1 MSIDAPSPGPL
12 AGRHV
17 VIVPAWWP
25 SPEDRL
31 AGVFFQDYVRMFA
44 AAGARVGVVYPD
56 LVSPRKVTRDAT
68 VSLIPRTTIEQL
80 GESPVL
86 RMRGLHTAFGR
97 PWLQMQRFRRWLRKG
112 LAAYSARFGR
122 PDVLHAMCAIPSG
135 WACTHLSDALARR
148 VIITEHTGPFSL
160 ALTPAT
166 TEPFVFEAIRRAV
179 HVVAVSEV
187 LKSQMIAA
195 GATREIRVIGNPV
208 ADDFTTSPILP
219 AQQMS
224 PGKGPLHALFV
235 GRLTPE
241 KGVYDLID
249 AAQRLAPRCDVIW
262 HLIGDGP
269 LAPEL
274 EQTVKR
280 PELANRVKL
289 HGPLDRPQIRDHLRS
304 ADFFVH
310 PSHGETFGLAF
321 AEALCMGLPYVATDA
336 AAQAL
341 SPRPE
346 DGVLFKAGSP
356 ADLAAAVETLISTK
370 PSSGRTNRAAH
381 YRARFSAQAVAL
393 QYAELIASP
402 SISDLH

>member
-31 AGVFFQDYVRMFA
+31 AGIFFQDYVRMFA

-80 GESPVL
+80 GDSPVL

-97 PWLQMQRFRRWLRKG
+97 PWLHMQRFRRWLRRG

-135 WACTHLSDALARR
+135 WACTHLSDPLARR

-166 TEPFVFEAIRRAV
+166 TEPFVFEAIRRAI
-179 HVVAVSEV
+179 HVVAVSDI

-208 ADDFTTSPILP
+208 ADEFTTSPIPP

-224 PGKGPLHALFV
+224 PKKGPLHALFV

-262 HLIGDGP
+262 HFIGDGP

-346 DGVLFKAGSP
+346 DGVLYRAGSP
-356 ADLAAAVETLISTK
+356 ADLAAAVEKIISAPP
-370 PSSGRTNRAAH
+370 PSHRTARAEC
-381 YRARFSAQAVAL
+381 YRAKFSAQSIAAAYAAL
-393 QYAELIASP
+393 FESLSN
-402 SISDLH
+402 

>member
-1 MSIDAPSPGPL
+1 
-12 AGRHV
+12 
-17 VIVPAWWP
+17 
-25 SPEDRL
+25 
-31 AGVFFQDYVRMFA
+31 MFA

-56 LVSPRKVTRDAT
+56 LVSPRKVTRDAR

-80 GESPVL
+80 GGAPVL
-86 RMRGLHTAFGR
+86 RVRGLHTAFGR

-112 LAAYSARFGR
+112 LAAYSSRFGR

-135 WACTHLSDALARR
+135 WACTHLSDPLARR
-148 VIITEHTGPFSL
+148 VVITEHTGPFSL

-166 TEPFVFEAIRRAV
+166 AEPFVFEAIRRAA

-187 LKSQMIAA
+187 LKSQMTAA

-208 ADDFTTSPILP
+208 ADEFTTSPIPPAEPMHP
-219 AQQMS
+219 AQR
-224 PGKGPLHALFV
+224 PLHALFV

-241 KGVYDLID
+241 KGIHDLID

-262 HLIGDGP
+262 HLVGDGP
-269 LAPEL
+269 LAAEL
-274 EQTVKR
+274 EQTLKR
-280 PELANRVKL
+280 TELTSRVKL
-289 HGPLDRPQIRDHLRS
+289 HGPLDRPRIRDYLRS

-341 SPRPE
+341 SPRPD
-346 DGVLFKAGSP
+346 DGVLYKAGSA
-356 ADLAAAVETLISTK
+356 ADLAAAVEKLISATL
-370 PSSGRTNRAAH
+370 PSSRAARAEH
-381 YRARFSAQAVAL
+381 YRARFSSQAVAAT
-393 QYAELIASP
+393 YAELFKALS
-402 SISDLH
+402 H